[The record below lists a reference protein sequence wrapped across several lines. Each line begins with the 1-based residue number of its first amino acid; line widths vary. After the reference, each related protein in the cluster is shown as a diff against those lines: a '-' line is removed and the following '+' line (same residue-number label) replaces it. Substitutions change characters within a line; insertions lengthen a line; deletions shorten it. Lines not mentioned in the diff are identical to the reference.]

1 LVHSDDAAMG
11 DRSLGWVDQR
21 RVSGVIVTS
30 QPLTGSQPN
39 AGVDDSAVA
48 SVREQALLEATNAA
62 LRLQL
67 DEAVEQLRHASRVQS
82 DLLANVSHEL
92 RTPLTAILGFSEIL
106 LSGLDGP
113 LNPRQLEDARTIQAN
128 GRRLLLLVDDL
139 IDIAAIGAD
148 RLDLQTRPIDS
159 ASALAQVVGEIRPL
173 AGQKGIE
180 LTLEVPA
187 RPIEVQADPQR
198 FHEMALNLLS
208 NAVKFT
214 PSGGTVRVQSTDA
227 TPDETADDTGDRP
240 MLTIEVIDTGIG
252 IASENHERIFE
263 KFQRL
268 SGPEV
273 AGTGLGLAISRQLAS
288 LHGGS
293 LTVSSTPG
301 LGSSFTL
308 RLPLA
313 GPPT

>member
-1 LVHSDDAAMG
+1 LVHSEDAAAG

-30 QPLTGSQPN
+30 QSLTGSQPN
-39 AGVDDSAVA
+39 AVVDASAVV
-48 SVREQALLEATNAA
+48 SVREHALLEATNAA
-62 LRLQL
+62 LRLQF

-113 LNPRQLEDARTIQAN
+113 LNPRQVEDATTIQAN

-148 RLDLQTRPIDS
+148 RLELQTRPIDS

-173 AGQKGIE
+173 AGQKGIA
-180 LTLEVPA
+180 LKLEVPA
-187 RPIEVQADPQR
+187 RPIEIQVDPQR
-198 FHEMALNLLS
+198 FHEMVLNLLS

-214 PSGGTVRVQSTDA
+214 PSGGTVRIQSTDA
-227 TPDETADDTGDRP
+227 TADETGDRP
-240 MLTIEVIDTGIG
+240 MLTIEVIDSGIG

-273 AGTGLGLAISRQLAS
+273 AGTGLGLAISRQLAT

-301 LGSSFTL
+301 LGSRFIL
-308 RLPLA
+308 RLPLE

>member
-1 LVHSDDAAMG
+1 LVHSDDAAVG

-21 RVSGVIVTS
+21 RVSGVFVTT
-30 QPLTGSQPN
+30 QPLTGSQRN

-48 SVREQALLEATNAA
+48 SVREPALLEATNAA

-92 RTPLTAILGFSEIL
+92 RTPLTAILGFAEIL

-113 LNPRQLEDARTIQAN
+113 LNPRQLEDATTIQAN

-148 RLDLQTRPIDS
+148 RLDLRTRPIDS

-173 AGQKGIE
+173 AGQKGIA

-187 RPIEVQADPQR
+187 HPIEIQADPQR

-214 PSGGTVRVQSTDA
+214 PSGGTVRIQSTV
-227 TPDETADDTGDRP
+227 ETAGEVGDRP

>member
-1 LVHSDDAAMG
+1 
-11 DRSLGWVDQR
+11 
-21 RVSGVIVTS
+21 VTS
-30 QPLTGSQPN
+30 QQPKTSEPDV
-39 AGVDDSAVA
+39 GVDDSAA
-48 SVREQALLEATNAA
+48 PSARAYALLVATNAA

-67 DEAVEQLRHASRVQS
+67 DEAVEQLRHASRAQS

-106 LSGLDGP
+106 LGGLDGT
-113 LNPRQLEDARTIQAN
+113 LNPRQLEDMTTIQAN

-139 IDIAAIGAD
+139 IDIAAIEAG
-148 RLDLQTRPIDS
+148 RLDLRTRPVDS
-159 ASALAQVVGEIRPL
+159 AGALAEAVDEIRPL
-173 AGQKGIE
+173 AGQKGIA
-180 LTLEVPA
+180 LSLEVPA
-187 RPIEVQADPQR
+187 RPIEIEADPRR

-214 PSGGTVRVQSTDA
+214 PTGGTIRVRSTDERA
-227 TPDETADDTGDRP
+227 KDAPDPP
-240 MLTIEVIDTGIG
+240 MVTIEVIDTGIG
-252 IASENHERIFE
+252 IAADDHERIFE

-268 SGPEV
+268 SGPEA

-293 LTVSSTPG
+293 LTVDSTPG
-301 LGSSFTL
+301 LGSRFIL

-313 GPPT
+313 GPVP

>member
-1 LVHSDDAAMG
+1 LVHSDDAAAG

-21 RVSGVIVTS
+21 RVSGVFVTS
-30 QPLTGSQPN
+30 QPLSGSQPN
-39 AGVDDSAVA
+39 AGVDDSAGA
-48 SVREQALLEATNAA
+48 SAREQALLEATNAA

-67 DEAVEQLRHASRVQS
+67 DEAVEQLRHANRVQS

-113 LNPRQLEDARTIQAN
+113 LNPRQLDDATTIQAN

-148 RLDLQTRPIDS
+148 RLDLRTRPIDS
-159 ASALAQVVGEIRPL
+159 ASALAQVVSEIRPL
-173 AGQKGIE
+173 AGQKGIA

-187 RPIEVQADPQR
+187 RPIEIQADPQR

-214 PSGGTVRVQSTDA
+214 PSGGTVRIQSTDEA
-227 TPDETADDTGDRP
+227 AGETGDRP

-301 LGSSFTL
+301 LGSRFIL

-313 GPPT
+313 GPTA

>member
-1 LVHSDDAAMG
+1 
-11 DRSLGWVDQR
+11 LGR
-21 RVSGVIVTS
+21 T
-30 QPLTGSQPN
+30 N
-39 AGVDDSAVA
+39 
-48 SVREQALLEATNAA
+48 ALLEATNAA

-67 DEAVEQLRHASRVQS
+67 DEAVEQLRHASRAQS

-113 LNPRQLEDARTIQAN
+113 LNPRQLEDATTIQTN
-128 GRRLLLLVDDL
+128 GRRLLVLVDDL

-148 RLDLQTRPIDS
+148 RLGLRTRPIDS
-159 ASALAQVVGEIRPL
+159 AAALAQVVGEIRPL
-173 AGQKGIE
+173 AGQKGIA

-187 RPIEVQADPQR
+187 RPIEIEADPQR

-214 PSGGTVRVQSTDA
+214 PSGGSVRVHSSDA
-227 TPDETADDTGDRP
+227 TAEATADRP
-240 MLTIEVIDTGIG
+240 MATIEVIDSGIG
-252 IASENHERIFE
+252 IAADDCERIFE

-268 SGPEV
+268 SGPDV
-273 AGTGLGLAISRQLAS
+273 AGTGLGLAITRQLAN

-293 LTVSSTPG
+293 LTVNSTPG
-301 LGSSFTL
+301 LGSRFTL
-308 RLPLA
+308 RLPIA
-313 GPPT
+313 GSA

>member
-1 LVHSDDAAMG
+1 MRDC
-11 DRSLGWVDQR
+11 SLRWAYQR

-113 LNPRQLEDARTIQAN
+113 LNPRQLEDATTIQAN

-148 RLDLQTRPIDS
+148 RLDLRTRPIDS

-173 AGQKGIE
+173 AGQKGIA

-187 RPIEVQADPQR
+187 RPIEVRADPQR

-214 PSGGTVRVQSTDA
+214 PSGGTVRVQSTDE
-227 TPDETADDTGDRP
+227 TPDETGDDTGDRP
-240 MLTIEVIDTGIG
+240 MLTIEVIDSGIG

-301 LGSSFTL
+301 LGSRFIL

-313 GPPT
+313 GPPR

>member
-1 LVHSDDAAMG
+1 LVHSDDAAVR
-11 DRSLGWVDQR
+11 DRSLRWVYQR

-48 SVREQALLEATNAA
+48 SVREHALLEATNAA

-92 RTPLTAILGFSEIL
+92 RTPLTAILGFTEIL

-113 LNPRQLEDARTIQAN
+113 LNPRQLEDATTIQAN

-159 ASALAQVVGEIRPL
+159 ASALAKVVGEIRPL
-173 AGQKGIE
+173 AGQKGIA

-214 PSGGTVRVQSTDA
+214 PSGGTVRVQSTD
-227 TPDETADDTGDRP
+227 ETADETGDRP
-240 MLTIEVIDTGIG
+240 MLTIEVIDSGIG

-301 LGSSFTL
+301 LGSRFIL

-313 GPPT
+313 GPPA

>member
-1 LVHSDDAAMG
+1 LVHSEDAVAG

-30 QPLTGSQPN
+30 QSLTGSQPN

-48 SVREQALLEATNAA
+48 SAREHALLEATNAA

-113 LNPRQLEDARTIQAN
+113 LNPRQVEDATTIQAN

-148 RLDLQTRPIDS
+148 RLELQTRPIDS

-173 AGQKGIE
+173 AGQKGIA
-180 LTLEVPA
+180 LKLEVPA
-187 RPIEVQADPQR
+187 RPIEIQVDPQR
-198 FHEMALNLLS
+198 FHEMVLNLLS

-214 PSGGTVRVQSTDA
+214 PSGGTVRIQSTDA
-227 TPDETADDTGDRP
+227 TADETGDRP
-240 MLTIEVIDTGIG
+240 MLTIEVIDSGIG

-301 LGSSFTL
+301 LGSRFIL

-313 GPPT
+313 VPPA

>member
-1 LVHSDDAAMG
+1 VY
-11 DRSLGWVDQR
+11 QR

-48 SVREQALLEATNAA
+48 SVREHALLEATNAA

-92 RTPLTAILGFSEIL
+92 RTPLTAILGFTEIL

-113 LNPRQLEDARTIQAN
+113 LNPRQLEDATTIQAN

-159 ASALAQVVGEIRPL
+159 ASALAKVVGEIRPL
-173 AGQKGIE
+173 AGQKGIA

-214 PSGGTVRVQSTDA
+214 PSGGTVRVQSTD
-227 TPDETADDTGDRP
+227 ETADETGDRP
-240 MLTIEVIDTGIG
+240 MLTIEVIDSGIG

-301 LGSSFTL
+301 LGSRFIL

-313 GPPT
+313 GPPA

>member
-1 LVHSDDAAMG
+1 LVHSDDAAVG

-30 QPLTGSQPN
+30 QPLTGSQPY
-39 AGVDDSAVA
+39 AGVDDSAGVLA
-48 SVREQALLEATNAA
+48 RENAVLEATNAA

-92 RTPLTAILGFSEIL
+92 RTPLTAILGFTEIL

-113 LNPRQLEDARTIQAN
+113 LNPRQIDDATTIQAN

-148 RLDLQTRPIDS
+148 RLDLRTQPIDS

-173 AGQKGIE
+173 AGQKGIA
-180 LTLEVPA
+180 LTLDVPA
-187 RPIEVQADPQR
+187 RPIEIQADPQR

-214 PSGGTVRVQSTDA
+214 PSGGTVRVRSTDEA
-227 TPDETADDTGDRP
+227 AGEIGDRP

-252 IASENHERIFE
+252 IAAENHERIFE
-263 KFQRL
+263 TFQRL

-273 AGTGLGLAISRQLAS
+273 AGTGLGLAISRELAA

-301 LGSSFTL
+301 LGSRFIL

-313 GPPT
+313 GSPT

>member
-1 LVHSDDAAMG
+1 LVHSEDAVAG

-30 QPLTGSQPN
+30 QSLTGSQPN

-48 SVREQALLEATNAA
+48 SAREHALLEATNAA

-113 LNPRQLEDARTIQAN
+113 LNPRQVEDATTIQAN

-148 RLDLQTRPIDS
+148 RLELQTRSIDS

-173 AGQKGIE
+173 AGQKGIA
-180 LTLEVPA
+180 LKLEVPA
-187 RPIEVQADPQR
+187 RPIEIQVDPQR
-198 FHEMALNLLS
+198 FHEMVLNLLS

-214 PSGGTVRVQSTDA
+214 PSGGTVRIQSTDA
-227 TPDETADDTGDRP
+227 TADETGDRP
-240 MLTIEVIDTGIG
+240 MLTIEVIDSGIG

-301 LGSSFTL
+301 LGSRFIL

>member
-1 LVHSDDAAMG
+1 MRDC
-11 DRSLGWVDQR
+11 SLRWAYQR

-113 LNPRQLEDARTIQAN
+113 LNPRQLEDATTIQAN

-148 RLDLQTRPIDS
+148 RLDLRTRPIDS

-173 AGQKGIE
+173 AGQKGIA

-187 RPIEVQADPQR
+187 RPIEVRADPQR

-214 PSGGTVRVQSTDA
+214 PSGGTVRVQSTD
-227 TPDETADDTGDRP
+227 ETADETGDRP
-240 MLTIEVIDTGIG
+240 MLTIEVIDSGIG

-293 LTVSSTPG
+293 LTVSSTPR
-301 LGSSFTL
+301 LGSRFIL
-308 RLPLA
+308 RLPIA
-313 GPPT
+313 GPST

>member
-1 LVHSDDAAMG
+1 MRDC
-11 DRSLGWVDQR
+11 SLRWAYQR

-113 LNPRQLEDARTIQAN
+113 LNPRQLEDATTIQAN

-148 RLDLQTRPIDS
+148 RLDLRTRPIDS

-173 AGQKGIE
+173 AGQKGIA

-187 RPIEVQADPQR
+187 RPIEVRADPQR

-214 PSGGTVRVQSTDA
+214 PSGGTVRVQSTDE
-227 TPDETADDTGDRP
+227 TPDETGDDTGDRP
-240 MLTIEVIDTGIG
+240 MLTIEVIDSGIG

-273 AGTGLGLAISRQLAS
+273 AGTGLGLAISRQLAN

-301 LGSSFTL
+301 LGSRFIL

-313 GPPT
+313 GPPR

>member
-1 LVHSDDAAMG
+1 LVHSEDAAAG
-11 DRSLGWVDQR
+11 DPSLGWVDQR

-48 SVREQALLEATNAA
+48 SVREHALLEATNAA

-113 LNPRQLEDARTIQAN
+113 LNPRQVEDATTIQAN
-128 GRRLLLLVDDL
+128 GQRLLLLVDDL

-148 RLDLQTRPIDS
+148 RLELQARPIDS

-173 AGQKGIE
+173 AGQKGIA
-180 LTLEVPA
+180 LTLDVPA
-187 RPIEVQADPQR
+187 RPIEIQADPQR
-198 FHEMALNLLS
+198 FHEMVLNLLS

-227 TPDETADDTGDRP
+227 TADETADRP
-240 MLTIEVIDTGIG
+240 MFTIEVIDSGIG
-252 IASENHERIFE
+252 IAGENHERIFE

-273 AGTGLGLAISRQLAS
+273 AGTGLGLAISRQLAT

-301 LGSSFTL
+301 LGSRFIL

>member
-1 LVHSDDAAMG
+1 M
-11 DRSLGWVDQR
+11 QR
-21 RVSGVIVTS
+21 ANAELEARVEARTVEL
-30 QPLTGSQPN
+30 Q
-39 AGVDDSAVA
+39 
-48 SVREQALLEATNAA
+48 QALDGEIGARREAQEGN
-62 LRLQL
+62 RLK
-67 DEAVEQLRHASRVQS
+67 DEFLMT
-82 DLLANVSHEL
+82 VSHEL

-113 LNPRQLEDARTIQAN
+113 LNPRQLEDATTIQAN

-148 RLDLQTRPIDS
+148 RLDLRTRPIDS

-173 AGQKGIE
+173 AGQKGIA

-187 RPIEVQADPQR
+187 RPIEVRADPQR

-214 PSGGTVRVQSTDA
+214 PSGGTVRVQSTD
-227 TPDETADDTGDRP
+227 ETADDTGDRP
-240 MLTIEVIDTGIG
+240 MLTIEVIDSGIG

-301 LGSSFTL
+301 LGSRFIL

>member
-1 LVHSDDAAMG
+1 MRDC
-11 DRSLGWVDQR
+11 SLRWAYQR

-92 RTPLTAILGFSEIL
+92 RTPLTAILGYSEIL
-106 LSGLDGP
+106 LGGLDGP
-113 LNPRQLEDARTIQAN
+113 LNPRQLEDATTIQAN

-148 RLDLQTRPIDS
+148 RLDLRTRPIDS

-173 AGQKGIE
+173 AGQKGIA

-187 RPIEVQADPQR
+187 RPIEVRADPQR

-214 PSGGTVRVQSTDA
+214 PSGGTVRVQSTDE
-227 TPDETADDTGDRP
+227 TPDETGDDTGDRP
-240 MLTIEVIDTGIG
+240 MLTIEVIDSGIG

-301 LGSSFTL
+301 LGSRFIL

-313 GPPT
+313 GPPR

>member
-1 LVHSDDAAMG
+1 LVHSDDAAAG

-21 RVSGVIVTS
+21 RVSGVFVTS

-39 AGVDDSAVA
+39 AGVDDSAGA
-48 SVREQALLEATNAA
+48 SAREQALLEATNAA

-67 DEAVEQLRHASRVQS
+67 DEAVEQLRHANRVQS

-113 LNPRQLEDARTIQAN
+113 LNPRQLDDATTIQAN

-148 RLDLQTRPIDS
+148 RLDLRTRPIDS
-159 ASALAQVVGEIRPL
+159 ASALAQVVSEIRPL
-173 AGQKGIE
+173 AGQKGIA

-187 RPIEVQADPQR
+187 RPIEIQADPQR

-214 PSGGTVRVQSTDA
+214 PSGGTVRIQSTDEA
-227 TPDETADDTGDRP
+227 AAETGDRP

-301 LGSSFTL
+301 LGSRFIL

-313 GPPT
+313 GPTA

>member
-1 LVHSDDAAMG
+1 M
-11 DRSLGWVDQR
+11 
-21 RVSGVIVTS
+21 
-30 QPLTGSQPN
+30 
-39 AGVDDSAVA
+39 
-48 SVREQALLEATNAA
+48 REHALLEATNAA
-62 LRLQL
+62 LRLRL
-67 DEAVEQLRHASRVQS
+67 NEAVEQLRHASRAQS

-113 LNPRQLEDARTIQAN
+113 LNPQQVEDTTTIQAN
-128 GRRLLLLVDDL
+128 GQRLLLLVDDL
-139 IDIAAIGAD
+139 IDISAIGAD
-148 RLDLQTRPIDS
+148 RLDLRTRPIDS
-159 ASALAQVVGEIRPL
+159 AAALAQVVGEIRPL
-173 AGQKGIE
+173 AGQKGIA

-187 RPIEVQADPQR
+187 HPIEIQADPQR
-198 FHEMALNLLS
+198 FHEIALNLLS

-214 PSGGTVRVQSTDA
+214 PSGGSVRVQSTDR
-227 TPDETADDTGDRP
+227 TSDETADRP
-240 MLTIEVIDTGIG
+240 MVTIEVIDSGIG
-252 IASENHERIFE
+252 IAAEDHERIFE

-268 SGPEV
+268 SGPDV
-273 AGTGLGLAISRQLAS
+273 AGTGLGLAISRQLAT

-301 LGSSFTL
+301 LGSRFIL

>member
-1 LVHSDDAAMG
+1 MG
-11 DRSLGWVDQR
+11 NRSIGWVEPAPCA
-21 RVSGVIVTS
+21 GVFVTS
-30 QPLTGSQPN
+30 QQQNRSQPN
-39 AGVDDSAVA
+39 AGVDDSAAA
-48 SVREQALLEATNAA
+48 SGHANALLEATNAA

-67 DEAVEQLRHASRVQS
+67 DEALEQLRHASRAQS

-113 LNPRQLEDARTIQAN
+113 LNPRQVEDATTIQAN
-128 GRRLLLLVDDL
+128 GQRLLLLVDDL
-139 IDIAAIGAD
+139 IDITAIGAD

-159 ASALAQVVGEIRPL
+159 AAALGRVVDEIRPL
-173 AGQKGIE
+173 AGQKGIA
-180 LTLEVPA
+180 LSLEVPA
-187 RPIEVQADPQR
+187 RRIDIEVDPKR

-214 PSGGTVRVQSTDA
+214 PSGGSVRVQSTDA
-227 TPDETADDTGDRP
+227 VAAETAEDAADRP
-240 MLTIEVIDTGIG
+240 MVTVEVIDSGIG
-252 IASENHERIFE
+252 IEADDFERIFE

-273 AGTGLGLAISRQLAS
+273 AGTGLGLAISRELAR

-293 LTVSSTPG
+293 LTVDSTPG
-301 LGSSFTL
+301 LGSRFIL

-313 GPPT
+313 GG

>member
-1 LVHSDDAAMG
+1 LVHSDDAAVR
-11 DRSLGWVDQR
+11 DRSLRWVYQR

-48 SVREQALLEATNAA
+48 SAREHALLEASNAA

-113 LNPRQLEDARTIQAN
+113 LNPRQLEDATTIQAN

-148 RLDLQTRPIDS
+148 RLDLRTRPIDS

-173 AGQKGIE
+173 AGQKGIA

-187 RPIEVQADPQR
+187 RPIEIRADPER

-214 PSGGTVRVQSTDA
+214 PSGGTVRVQST
-227 TPDETADDTGDRP
+227 DETADDTGDRP

-301 LGSSFTL
+301 LGSRFIL

-313 GPPT
+313 GPST

>member
-1 LVHSDDAAMG
+1 M
-11 DRSLGWVDQR
+11 
-21 RVSGVIVTS
+21 
-30 QPLTGSQPN
+30 GSQPN

-48 SVREQALLEATNAA
+48 SVREHALLEATNAA

-113 LNPRQLEDARTIQAN
+113 LNPRQVEDATTIQAN

-148 RLDLQTRPIDS
+148 RLELQTRPIDS
-159 ASALAQVVGEIRPL
+159 AAALAQVVGEIRPL
-173 AGQKGIE
+173 AGQKGIA
-180 LTLEVPA
+180 LKLDVPA
-187 RPIEVQADPQR
+187 RPIEIQADPQR
-198 FHEMALNLLS
+198 FHEMVLNLLS

-227 TPDETADDTGDRP
+227 TADETADRP
-240 MLTIEVIDTGIG
+240 MFTIEVIDSGIG
-252 IASENHERIFE
+252 IASENHERNFE
-263 KFQRL
+263 KYQRL

-301 LGSSFTL
+301 LGSRFIL